1 MGPKVKKASGTCK
14 ECLATRKLH
23 SGGLVHLH
31 GHRGDTCPG
40 SNCPPLERM
49 PGASGQVSGGAPPTE
64 LPAHSDG
71 RVDMSRHVVDSD
83 ADGSGIYMVR
93 HVTHGPLLRHICK
106 GHVSLC
112 SGFDNDL
119 AGYLQIPSVYR
130 GMDNSFGFCPFH
142 LR

>member
-49 PGASGQVSGGAPPTE
+49 AGSSGQVSGGPSPTQ

-71 RVDMSRHVVDSD
+71 SVVIARNLLDSD
-83 ADGSGIYMVR
+83 ADGGGKDMVR
-93 HVTHGPLLRHICK
+93 HVAHGPLPRHICK
-106 GHVSLC
+106 GARGACAQALTSTP
-112 SGFDNDL
+112 
-119 AGYLQIPSVYR
+119 AGHLQISSVYR
-130 GMDNSFGFCPFH
+130 GMDNSF
-142 LR
+142 